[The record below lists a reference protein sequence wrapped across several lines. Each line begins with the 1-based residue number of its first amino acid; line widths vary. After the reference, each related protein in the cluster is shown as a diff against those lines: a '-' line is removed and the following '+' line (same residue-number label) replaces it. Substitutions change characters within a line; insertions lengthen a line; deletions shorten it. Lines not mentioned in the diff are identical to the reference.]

1 MPPVSEIQP
10 PFSLAGNNR
19 GRQDADPA
27 GRNRMKRLAILS
39 IATSALALTACAS
52 LAPYGPQMSSGGQGF
67 AEQRIES
74 NRYRVTYNGVGSPGP
89 VADFALLRAAE
100 LATQNGYDWF
110 EVTQRWIDGRP
121 DSAGGVRPSLGVG
134 YGSSRSSGRYGSY
147 SSSGVG
153 VGVGLNFSGPS
164 PTSTTL
170 EVVMGRGQRPDRPE
184 AYDARGVQDAIR
196 ARL

>member
-1 MPPVSEIQP
+1 
-10 PFSLAGNNR
+10 
-19 GRQDADPA
+19 
-27 GRNRMKRLAILS
+27 MKRLAFVTIVAS
-39 IATSALALTACAS
+39 TLALSACAS
-52 LAPYGPQMSSGGQGF
+52 LAPYGPQTGPRGQGF

-74 NRYRVTYNGVGSPGP
+74 NRFRVTYNGVGAAGP
-89 VADFALLRAAE
+89 VADRALFRAAQ
-100 LATQNGYDWF
+100 LTVGQGYDWF

-121 DSAGGVRPSLGVG
+121 DSAGGVRPNVSIGA
-134 YGSSRSSGRYGSY
+134 GSSRYGGW

-153 VGVGLNFSGPS
+153 VGLGFDLSGPQ

-196 ARL
+196 PRL